1 MDVTKLPDRR
11 SPGALAQQIL
21 TIVRSNG
28 EWMTVRDVH
37 TSMSEEGAIAYTT
50 VLTVMQRL
58 VQQGHLEYVRE
69 GRTGQFRITQA
80 ADPSGARSI
89 VDQAL
94 ARFGT
99 VAIAQFVERS
109 REDPALLAELRR
121 QLGVD
126 DEDV

>member
-1 MDVTKLPDRR
+1 MAKLPDRR
-11 SPGALAQQIL
+11 SPGALAQQVL
-21 TIVRSNG
+21 TIIRADA

-37 TSMSEEGAIAYTT
+37 TLMSEERAIAYTT

-69 GRTGQFRITQA
+69 GRTGQFRITQH
-80 ADPSGARSI
+80 ADPTGARSI

-99 VAIAQFVERS
+99 VAVTQFVERS

-121 QLGVD
+121 QLGMD
-126 DEDV
+126 DDVN